1 MIRGTTP
8 THTFTISVDLAD
20 VKDFVI
26 TYVQKGAIV
35 LEKKKADC
43 TISDSK
49 IVVTL
54 TQKETLK
61 FDHTSMV
68 EMQAKVLMNSGTV
81 VASQIFTTNVDRIL
95 NEEVLA

>member
-8 THTFTISVDLAD
+8 THTFTFSVDLAD

-43 TISDSK
+43 TISDNK
-49 IVVTL
+49 IAVTL
-54 TQKETLK
+54 TQEDTLK

-68 EMQAKVLMNSGTV
+68 EMQVKALMNSGTV
-81 VASQIFTTNVDRIL
+81 VASNIFTTNVDRIL